1 MATQSDGFQPDAAC
15 PLDGVRVLDLSRVV
29 AGNALTVALADYGAE
44 VIKVEPPGKGD
55 DLRAWRVKGNAT
67 YWKAYARNKKSLTL
81 NLRNAEA
88 REILLR
94 LVETA
99 QVLVE
104 NYRPGTLEKMG
115 LGPDVLWARNPGL
128 VVVRVSGWGQ
138 TGPYRDK
145 PGFGSLVEAF
155 SGYAALNGFADRPP
169 VLPPL
174 ALADMVAGTAGAV
187 ATLVAL
193 REVEVKG
200 GKGQIID
207 LPLLDPLLSI
217 LGPLAANY
225 KLSGQV
231 DARIGSRAHAT
242 APRNVYGTADGKW
255 VALSASTQGT
265 YERLMTTIG
274 AAEVMHEARFAT
286 NADRIANC
294 DELDAIIGGWIGARS
309 LAENLAVFEAEGITV
324 GPVND
329 ISDLVDHPLIT
340 GRGIFVDVPDSDAD
354 DGSLPIHNLPVR
366 LTGTPGA
373 IRRPAPGLGEH
384 NGELLG
390 ELGMDAAEI
399 ARLSEDGAL

>member
-1 MATQSDGFQPDAAC
+1 MTAGAGGWAPGAAC

-29 AGNALTVALADYGAE
+29 AGNALTVTLADYGAE
-44 VIKVEPPGKGD
+44 VIKIEPPGKGD
-55 DLRAWRVKGNAT
+55 DLRAWRVGGIST
-67 YWKAYARNKKSLTL
+67 YWTAYGRNKKSVTL
-81 NLRNAEA
+81 NLREA
-88 REILLR
+88 AGRDLLLR
-94 LVETA
+94 LVETS

-115 LGPDVLWARNPGL
+115 LGPEVLWRRNPKL
-128 VVVRVSGWGQ
+128 VVVRISGWGQ

-155 SGYAALNGFADRPP
+155 SGYASLNGFADRPP

-174 ALADMVAGTAGAV
+174 ALADMVAGSAGAT

-200 GKGQIID
+200 GKGQVVD

-225 KLSGQV
+225 KLSGKV

-242 APRNVYGTADGKW
+242 APRNVYGTADGRW

-274 AAEVMHEARFAT
+274 AADVMREPRFAS

-309 LAENLAVFEAEGITV
+309 LAENLKVFEAEGITV
-324 GPVND
+324 GPVYD
-329 ISDLVDHPLIT
+329 ISDLVDHPLIK
-340 GRGIFVDVPDSDAD
+340 GRGIFVEVPDAQA
-354 DGSLPIHNLPVR
+354 GSLPVHNLPVR
-366 LTGTPGA
+366 LDGTPGA
-373 IRRPAPGLGEH
+373 IRRPAPALGEH
-384 NGELLG
+384 NAEILG
-390 ELGMDAAEI
+390 ELGVDSVGLRDLH
-399 ARLSEDGAL
+399 ARGVT

>member
-1 MATQSDGFQPDAAC
+1 MSGFDPGASC

-55 DLRAWRVKGNAT
+55 DLRAWRVKGNQT

-81 NLRNAEA
+81 NLRHAAA
-88 REILLR
+88 RDILLR

-155 SGYAALNGFADRPP
+155 SGYASLNGFADRPR

-174 ALADMVAGTAGAV
+174 ALADRVAGTAGAV

-200 GKGQIID
+200 GKGQVID

-242 APRNVYGTADGKW
+242 APRNVYGTADGRW

-265 YERLMTTIG
+265 YERLMKTIG
-274 AAEVMHEARFAT
+274 AADVMADPRFAT
-286 NADRIANC
+286 NGDRIANC

-340 GRGIFVDVPDSDAD
+340 GRGIFVDVPDADAD

-373 IRRPAPGLGEH
+373 IRRPAPILGQH
-384 NGELLG
+384 NAELLQ
-390 ELGMDAAEI
+390 ELGVDEAARQ
-399 ARLSEDGAL
+399 RLADDGAL